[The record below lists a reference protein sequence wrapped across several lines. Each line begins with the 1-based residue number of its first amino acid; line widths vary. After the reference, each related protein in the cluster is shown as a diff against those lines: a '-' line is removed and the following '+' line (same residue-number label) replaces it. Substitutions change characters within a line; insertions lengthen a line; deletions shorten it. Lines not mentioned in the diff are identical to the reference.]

1 MNTKQYHLEKY
12 KSDNGLRILTVP
24 IERRRAASI
33 GFWVLTGSAY
43 ELPGFQGI
51 SHFVEHIV
59 FRGTENYSG
68 KEIVANIEKLGG
80 SIDAYTS
87 KEETCYYATVLGE
100 DIDVAVKIL
109 ADIVSR
115 PLFVKNDIELER
127 NVIQSEID
135 DIMDAP
141 ESLAQELFLK
151 LFFGDSQLGRP
162 ILGSKDS
169 VSKISGDDLKN
180 YWSENY
186 SGGKIIIGAAG
197 AVDIEKFI
205 ELVEENLAERV
216 FKEKSYHP
224 KINWQENNDGK
235 LVIISKKSSQVHF
248 FIGARTFP
256 FDDERRYALAVLDA
270 IMGRGSAS
278 RLFQIIREKMGLVYH
293 IQSFSEFYTTTGLWA
308 VYAGTSP
315 KNFQKLFDE
324 ISTQFDIIRKNPTDS
339 NELADAKNF
348 LRGRLLLSSESIW
361 TILNRAVECEHYLGK
376 FISIEETIEKFMNIT
391 ADDIIEL
398 ADEILRPDNL
408 TAFAFGDVDG
418 SKLKNKDFEI
428 IQKSANDILDK

>member
-1 MNTKQYHLEKY
+1 MIT
-12 KSDNGLRILTVP
+12 
-24 IERRRAASI
+24 
-33 GFWVLTGSAY
+33 
-43 ELPGFQGI
+43 
-51 SHFVEHIV
+51 
-59 FRGTENYSG
+59 
-68 KEIVANIEKLGG
+68 
-80 SIDAYTS
+80 
-87 KEETCYYATVLGE
+87 
-100 DIDVAVKIL
+100 
-109 ADIVSR
+109 
-115 PLFVKNDIELER
+115 
-127 NVIQSEID
+127 
-135 DIMDAP
+135 
-141 ESLAQELFLK
+141 
-151 LFFGDSQLGRP
+151 
-162 ILGSKDS
+162 
-169 VSKISGDDLKN
+169 
-180 YWSENY
+180 
-186 SGGKIIIGAAG
+186 
-197 AVDIEKFI
+197 
-205 ELVEENLAERV
+205 
-216 FKEKSYHP
+216 
-224 KINWQENNDGK
+224 
-235 LVIISKKSSQVHF
+235 SKKSSQVHF

-278 RLFQIIREKMGLVYH
+278 RLFQIIREKMGLVYN

-324 ISTQFDIIRKNPTDS
+324 ISTQFDIIRKNPIDS

-428 IQKSANDILDK
+428 IQKSANDILD